1 MERVPVNFLIGFLIG
16 CFLSM
21 AYYDG
26 MVAREYKVRI
36 EALNS
41 VIRKA
46 DKTIQTEKLQNQML
60 LKYIEEKKAYDSRI
74 YKSI

>member
-60 LKYIEEKKAYDSRI
+60 LKYIEEKKAYDARI